1 MAVTFFNLKP
11 NKKSPQV
18 VQGISSVELVRHFE
32 EGKSATMTYIDN
44 SGEVKNVDGGFTRRS
59 DGSYILEKTTILRHP
74 IYDKTEMTYKDV
86 DAHFSYFDSKGEKR
100 VFNNLDTL
108 QYNEETNSYTGI
120 VEEIEYENIEVEVFA
135 EK

>member
-32 EGKSATMTYIDN
+32 EGKPATMTYIDN
-44 SGEVKNVDGGFTRRS
+44 SGEVRNVDGGFTRRS

-74 IYDKTEMTYKDV
+74 IYEKTEMTYKDV

-108 QYNEETNSYTGI
+108 QYDEETNSYTGI

>member
-32 EGKSATMTYIDN
+32 EGKPATMTYIDN
-44 SGEVKNVDGGFTRRS
+44 SGEVRNVDGGFTRRS

-74 IYDKTEMTYKDV
+74 IYEKTEMTYKDV

-108 QYNEETNSYTGI
+108 QYDGETNTYTGI

>member
-11 NKKSPQV
+11 NKKSPQA

-32 EGKSATMTYIDN
+32 EGKSAAMTYIDN
-44 SGEVKNVDGGFTRRS
+44 SGEVRNVDGGFTRRS

-74 IYDKTEMTYKDV
+74 IYEKTEMTYKDV

-108 QYNEETNSYTGI
+108 QYDEETNTYTGI